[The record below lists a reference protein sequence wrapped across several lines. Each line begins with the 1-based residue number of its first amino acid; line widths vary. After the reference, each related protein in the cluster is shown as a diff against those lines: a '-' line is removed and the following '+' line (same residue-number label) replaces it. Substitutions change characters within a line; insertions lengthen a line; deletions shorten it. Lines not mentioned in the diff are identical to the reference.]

1 MHRLAFPL
9 LMMLLPRFI
18 PQILKYLRLIWKLIC
33 DPRVNIILRALV
45 PLAIVYVIF
54 PTDMVKDSLPI
65 IGRFDD
71 IIVLGLSALTL
82 VKLAPRDV
90 VNHHLGIQPA
100 AARPEDQ
107 DPNNVVDGSSR
118 DIDD

>member
-1 MHRLAFPL
+1 MHRLAYPL

-18 PQILKYLRLIWKLIC
+18 PQLLKCARLVWRLIF

-45 PLAIVYVIF
+45 PLAVVYVII
-54 PTDMVKDSLPI
+54 PTDLVKDRIPI

-71 IIVLGLSALTL
+71 IIVFGMAALTL

-90 VNHHLGIQPA
+90 VNQHLGIKPDTS
-100 AARPEDQ
+100 RPEDQ
-107 DPNNVVDGSSR
+107 DPKNVVDGSAR